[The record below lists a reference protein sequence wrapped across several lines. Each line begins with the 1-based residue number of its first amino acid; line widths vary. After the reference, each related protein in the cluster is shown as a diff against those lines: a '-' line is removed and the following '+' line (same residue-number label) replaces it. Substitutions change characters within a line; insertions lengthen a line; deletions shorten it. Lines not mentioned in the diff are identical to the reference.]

1 MGVQGLATLLD
12 NHRSIYRDVEFRRS
26 RLVIDGSNLVHLL
39 YFESGLDQNH
49 GGEYAAFENLIERFF
64 TALRTC
70 EVEPYVV
77 LDGGSDPTDKKLE
90 TVMQRAE
97 QQIEKAHRAAVDGGK
112 ENILPVL
119 AMWVFKQR
127 LFRLKVPIAQCFGEA
142 DREIAALAYEWQ
154 CPVLSNDSDFYIFN
168 LPAGMVPISYFQWA
182 DVNQNGSKSYIPCKR
197 YYTSSFCIYFEI
209 QHQLLPTFA
218 ALAGNDYV
226 KLQKISWVQFAPKA
240 NKPLS
245 RLVGLLCW
253 LKDFEVPQEALEAAM
268 ELMGAKNQK
277 KEKMLQSLSVGIE
290 EYQLPPSS
298 LTEFFKHGVV
308 PQFPEESQQ
317 VGLVPD
323 WIQLAV
329 MQARMTADIL
339 DVLLLHSMSLSSPVS
354 HKDLPS
360 VNLTSRPLRQVMY
373 GLLLGKKKSVKVE
386 ECDREGLQLKCTPI
400 KPIFSQHTQQ
410 LELNSLH
417 EVELSVRLK
426 VLLEALRVQEELLN
440 VLPPQL
446 RLPVAVTCYWC
457 IRARPPPDLKLLK
470 SLVLGMCLKD
480 TLRLSAAV
488 EAESRCCHQKA
499 DTDVA
504 HAFSQWQVC
513 MKDSMHLNQL
523 LDFPLPEPDTAGL
536 YQGMLVHQ
544 LVHMMRTGRRLKR
557 FLKTDQ
563 ATVKRYRDM
572 LFIVHQLRS
581 RKVSKFSAGEQIAKA
596 QRQPLNDHTNLQ
608 LYEDEDVATA
618 IRSLARVQ
626 EELQLDD
633 QLMVKTRYRTKERR
647 NRCNKVELTRKEERR
662 GIALL

>member
-12 NHRSIYRDVEFRRS
+12 NHRRIYRDVEFRRR
-26 RLVIDGSNLVHLL
+26 RLVIDGANLIYLL

-64 TALRTC
+64 TALKTC

-77 LDGGSDPTDKKLE
+77 LDGGSDPTDKKLK
-90 TVMQRAE
+90 TVTQRAE
-97 QQIEKAHRAAVDGGK
+97 DRIRRAHRAAVDGGK

-119 AMWVFKQR
+119 TKWVFRQT
-127 LFRLKVPIAQCFGEA
+127 LFRLKVPVVQCFGEA

-226 KLQKISWVQFAPKA
+226 KLQKIQFAPKA

-245 RLVGLLCW
+245 RLEELLCW

-298 LTEFFKHGVV
+298 LTKFFMHGVV

-317 VGLVPD
+317 VGLIPD
-323 WIQLAV
+323 WIQRAL
-329 MQARMTADIL
+329 MQARMTADNL
-339 DVLLLHSMSLSSPVS
+339 DVLLLHRMSLSTPVS

-373 GLLLGKKKSVKVE
+373 GLLLGKEKSVKVQE
-386 ECDREGLQLKCTPI
+386 RDREGLQLKFSPI
-400 KPIFSQHTQQ
+400 KPIFSQRTQQ

-426 VLLEALRVQEELLN
+426 VLLEALGVQEELLN
-440 VLPPQL
+440 VLSPQL

-470 SLVLGMCLKD
+470 SLLLGMCLKD

-572 LFIVHQLRS
+572 LFIVHQLQS
-581 RKVSKFSAGEQIAKA
+581 RKVSKFSAGERIAKA

>member
-12 NHRSIYRDVEFRRS
+12 NHRRIYRDVEFRRR
-26 RLVIDGSNLVHLL
+26 RLVIDGANLIYLL

-49 GGEYAAFENLIERFF
+49 GGEYAAFENLIERLV

-90 TVMQRAE
+90 TVTQRAKDR
-97 QQIEKAHRAAVDGGK
+97 IRRAHRAAVDGGK
-112 ENILPVL
+112 VNILPVL
-119 AMWVFKQR
+119 TMWVFRQT
-127 LFRLKVPIAQCFGEA
+127 LIRLKVPIAQCFGEA

-168 LPAGMVPISYFQWA
+168 LPAGMMPISYFQWA
-182 DVNQNGSKSYIPCKR
+182 DVNQKGSKSYIPCKR
-197 YYTSSFCIYFEI
+197 YYISSFCIYFKI
-209 QHQLLPTFA
+209 QCQLLPTFA

-226 KLQKISWVQFAPKA
+226 KLQKIQFAPKA

-245 RLVGLLCW
+245 RLEELLCW
-253 LKDFEVPQEALEAAM
+253 LEDFEEPQEALEAAM

-277 KEKMLQSLSVGIE
+277 KEMLQSLSVGIE

-298 LTEFFKHGVV
+298 LTKFFMHGVV

-317 VGLVPD
+317 VGLIPD
-323 WIQLAV
+323 WIQRTL
-329 MQARMTADIL
+329 MQARMTGDIL
-339 DVLLLHSMSLSSPVS
+339 DVLLLHRMSLSTPVS

-373 GLLLGKKKSVKVE
+373 GLLLGKEKSVNVE
-386 ECDREGLQLKCTPI
+386 ERDREGLQLKFTPV
-400 KPIFSQHTQQ
+400 KPVFSQRTQQ

-417 EVELSVRLK
+417 EAELSVRLK
-426 VLLEALRVQEELLN
+426 VLLEALGVQEELLN

-457 IRARPPPDLKLLK
+457 IRAQPPPDLKLLK
-470 SLVLGMCLKD
+470 SLLLGMCLKD

-536 YQGMLVHQ
+536 YQGMLIHQ
-544 LVHMMRTGRRLKR
+544 LVHVMRTGRRLKC

-563 ATVKRYRDM
+563 ATVKRYHEM
-572 LFIVHQLRS
+572 LSVIHQLQS
-581 RKVSKFSAGEQIAKA
+581 RKVSKFSEGERIAKA
-596 QRQPLNDHTNLQ
+596 QRQPLIDHTNLQLFQ
-608 LYEDEDVATA
+608 LYEDEDVATE
-618 IRSLARVQ
+618 IRSSAWVE

-633 QLMVKTRYRTKERR
+633 QLMVKTRYIAKERR